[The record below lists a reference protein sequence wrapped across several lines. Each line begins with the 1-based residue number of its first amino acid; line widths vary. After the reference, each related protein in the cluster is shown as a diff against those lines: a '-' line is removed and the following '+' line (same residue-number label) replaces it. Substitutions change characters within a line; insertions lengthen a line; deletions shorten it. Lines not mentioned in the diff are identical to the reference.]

1 MSVNIA
7 LIAHDRK
14 KAALV
19 SLLQEYQFVLK
30 RYQIIATENTGQQI
44 EKNTN
49 LSVNCLL
56 PGAMGGDTQIAAQVA
71 EGKVIAVIFLID
83 SIALPSEPDIR
94 NILRICEIHNI
105 PLATNLA
112 TAKIMLENLAKSRVA
127 HLIFNPV
134 SGQGNAEQD
143 LELIKQILAPCFHL
157 KVHLT
162 APKISAEEL
171 AKQAVAESA
180 DLVIASGGDGTVSA
194 VASVLFNK
202 NIPLGIIPRGTANA
216 FALALGIPTT
226 LTPIRGA
233 CQVILDDNIVTV
245 DAAMCNHEKPM
256 ILLAGIGYEA
266 ETVEKANRELKNQW
280 GPFAYLIAGWQQL
293 DKQELFNTQL
303 MIDGLNYEFEA
314 LAVTIANAAPPT
326 SILAQGIGQVV
337 HTDGFLDVTI
347 ATAKNFQDSPNPK
360 LKAVATMIRVL
371 GATLIKSE
379 PNLPDI
385 YHFLAKKIRIVTQ
398 PPQKVVIDGEI
409 EGTTPLEIECMPQ
422 SLKVFLPKAQR
433 LIN

>member
-245 DAAMCNHEKPM
+245 DAAMCNNEKPM

-280 GPFAYLIAGWQQL
+280 GPFAYLIAGWRQL

-303 MIDGLNYEFEA
+303 MIDGENYECEA
-314 LAVTIANAAPPT
+314 LAVTIANAAPLT
-326 SILAQGIGQVV
+326 SVLAQGIGQVV
-337 HTDGFLDVTI
+337 YNDGLLDLTI
-347 ATAKNFQDSPNPK
+347 ATAKNLQDSPNPK
-360 LKAVATMIRVL
+360 LKAVATMLGVL

-385 YHFLAKKIRIVTQ
+385 YHRRAKKIRIETQ
-398 PPQKVVIDGEI
+398 PPQKVVIDGEM